1 MLLKSLRE
9 YFQRLKKWQSV
20 RKYQSIQFTTKEN
33 QGYDNLKDKN
43 PKNIIKSA
51 SAQEQHQ
58 HDRIQ
63 CVQHSLDLYY
73 VGYTRQSKRLSKIVQ
88 DHCKLQQSEATK
100 KKQLLTLWKHM
111 ETNEIN
117 KKQIKTN
124 LTPCYV
130 TLRSK
135 F

>member
-20 RKYQSIQFTTKEN
+20 RKYKSIEFNLKEN
-33 QGYDNLKDKN
+33 QSYDNLKDKN

-63 CVQHSLDLYY
+63 CVKHSLDLYY
-73 VGYTRQSKRLSKIVQ
+73 VGYTRQSKRLSGIVQ

-117 KKQIKTN
+117 KKQSKTN

>member
-9 YFQRLKKWQSV
+9 YFQRLKKWQLV

-63 CVQHSLDLYY
+63 CVKHSLDLYY
-73 VGYTRQSKRLSKIVQ
+73 VGYTRQSKRLSGIVQ

-100 KKQLLTLWKHM
+100 K
-111 ETNEIN
+111 NN
-117 KKQIKTN
+117 
-124 LTPCYV
+124 Y
-130 TLRSK
+130 
-135 F
+135 